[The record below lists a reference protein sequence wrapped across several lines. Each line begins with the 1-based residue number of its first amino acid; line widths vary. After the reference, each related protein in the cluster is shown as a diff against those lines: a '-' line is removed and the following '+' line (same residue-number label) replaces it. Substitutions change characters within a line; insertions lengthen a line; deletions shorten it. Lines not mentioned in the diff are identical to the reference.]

1 MNDSFKTTPRWRSI
15 SFLITMAVFV
25 ILTSSCMVGPR
36 YKRPPAPVPQTY
48 KELPPESFKDA
59 QGWKQAQPND
69 TALRGKWWEIYS
81 DPQLNALEEQVNI
94 SNQNVLAAEA
104 QFRQAREVV
113 RVARAGL
120 FPTVSAA
127 PGITNSQSSG
137 TLYKG
142 GQLSSLV
149 QQRTT
154 FTLPFD
160 FSYQAD
166 IWGSIR
172 RTVAADVAT
181 AQATAAQLENARLSY
196 QAQLA
201 GDYFQL
207 HGIDGEVDL
216 LERTVKS
223 HKDYFD
229 LTRNRF
235 EAGVASDAD
244 VAQAETQLETTQAQL
259 IDLEVARAQFEH
271 AIAILTGKPPSGLSI
286 SKLIL
291 ETRPPVIPG
300 ALPSELL
307 ERRPDIAAAERQM
320 ASANEEIGL
329 ATAAYYPAVTL
340 SASAGLE
347 SSSIAQW
354 FTWPSKFWSVGPSLA
369 ETLFDAGRRHAQVA
383 EAQAFY
389 DTTVANYRQTVL
401 AAFQQ
406 IEDNLAAM
414 RVLEREATVQDQ
426 AVRSAE
432 RSLAVSTEQYKAGT
446 ADYLQVITT
455 QATALQNQRSA
466 IEILTRR
473 MTSSVLLIEA
483 LGGGWNASELPSR
496 DDIVHGK

>member
-1 MNDSFKTTPRWRSI
+1 MNDSSKTAPRRPI
-15 SFLITMAVFV
+15 SFLIAI
-25 ILTSSCMVGPR
+25 ILLIFWMSGCMVGPK
-36 YKRPPAPVPQTY
+36 YQRPSAPVPQAY
-48 KELPPESFKDA
+48 KEAPPDSFKEA
-59 QGWKQAQPND
+59 RGWKQAKPADAVN
-69 TALRGKWWEIYS
+69 RGKWWEIYG

-94 SNQNVLAAEA
+94 SNQNVLVAEA

-113 RVARAGL
+113 HAARAAL

-154 FTLPFD
+154 FTMPFD

-201 GDYFQL
+201 DDYFQL
-207 HGIDGEVDL
+207 HGSDANVDL
-216 LERTVKS
+216 LQRTVS
-223 HKDYFD
+223 SYKDYLD

-235 EAGVASDAD
+235 DAGVASDAD

-271 AIAILTGKPPSGLSI
+271 AIAILTGKPPSALSI
-286 SKLIL
+286 PKLSL
-291 ETRPPVIPG
+291 KTPPPAIPG

-307 ERRPDIAAAERQM
+307 ERRPDIATAERQM
-320 ASANEEIGL
+320 AAANEEIGF
-329 ATAAYYPAVTL
+329 ATAAYYPNITL

-347 SSSIAQW
+347 SSSITQW
-354 FTWPSKFWSVGPSLA
+354 FTWPSRFWSVGPSLA
-369 ETLFDAGRRHAQVA
+369 ETLFDAGKRHAQVA
-383 EAQAFY
+383 EARASY
-389 DTTVANYRQTVL
+389 DATVADYRQTVL
-401 AAFQQ
+401 VAFQQ

-414 RVLEREATVQDQ
+414 RVLEREAAVQEQ

-432 RSLAVSTEQYKAGT
+432 RSLDVSTEQYKAGT

-455 QATALQNQRSA
+455 QAIALQNERTA
-466 IEILTRR
+466 VDILTRR

-483 LGGGWNASELPSR
+483 LGGGWNTSDLPSR
-496 DDIVHGK
+496 DAILHGK

>member
-1 MNDSFKTTPRWRSI
+1 
-15 SFLITMAVFV
+15 
-25 ILTSSCMVGPR
+25 
-36 YKRPPAPVPQTY
+36 
-48 KELPPESFKDA
+48 
-59 QGWKQAQPND
+59 
-69 TALRGKWWEIYS
+69 
-81 DPQLNALEEQVNI
+81 
-94 SNQNVLAAEA
+94 
-104 QFRQAREVV
+104 
-113 RVARAGL
+113 
-120 FPTVSAA
+120 
-127 PGITNSQSSG
+127 
-137 TLYKG
+137 
-142 GQLSSLV
+142 
-149 QQRTT
+149 
-154 FTLPFD
+154 
-160 FSYQAD
+160 
-166 IWGSIR
+166 
-172 RTVAADVAT
+172 
-181 AQATAAQLENARLSY
+181 
-196 QAQLA
+196 
-201 GDYFQL
+201 
-207 HGIDGEVDL
+207 
-216 LERTVKS
+216 
-223 HKDYFD
+223 
-229 LTRNRF
+229 
-235 EAGVASDAD
+235 
-244 VAQAETQLETTQAQL
+244 
-259 IDLEVARAQFEH
+259 
-271 AIAILTGKPPSGLSI
+271 
-286 SKLIL
+286 
-291 ETRPPVIPG
+291 
-300 ALPSELL
+300 L